1 VKSSSGS
8 GDYERDRG
16 MRSQP
21 GSRQGAPASS
31 AAKGKSSWFRK
42 LTTF

>member
-16 MRSQP
+16 MRSHP
-21 GSRQGAPASS
+21 GSRHGAPPSS
-31 AAKGKSSWFRK
+31 GVKKPSWFRK
-42 LTTF
+42 LTNL

>member
-21 GSRQGAPASS
+21 GSRQGAPPSS